1 MQFLLVYCWMEI
13 REHLVRLGRRD
24 LVDLSDQTEV
34 EAGLLR
40 VLAQGRERFGVT
52 SHDSS
57 AFWPFL

>member
-1 MQFLLVYCWMEI
+1 
-13 REHLVRLGRRD
+13 VRLGRRD